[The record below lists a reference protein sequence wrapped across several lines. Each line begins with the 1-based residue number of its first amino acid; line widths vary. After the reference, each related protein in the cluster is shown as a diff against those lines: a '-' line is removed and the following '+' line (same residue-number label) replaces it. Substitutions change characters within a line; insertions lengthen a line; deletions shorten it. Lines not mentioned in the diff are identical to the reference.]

1 MGSWQIVTG
10 SITISASHGHSNDAN
25 FHRCDGFVLRNWC
38 WGMALHMYGRM
49 QGPGNQGLFRRSVL
63 LVALNR
69 LKASSRCHLQWHFPG
84 LGIVLTDGFFFFP
97 QFAMNPFYELN
108 TPIRSTAFER
118 KVQFLGKKHL
128 LSWINKFPEWV
139 LFPYF
144 PDCLNCSSSG

>member
-1 MGSWQIVTG
+1 MGTQMIL
-10 SITISASHGHSNDAN
+10 ISTAVMGLFWGA
-25 FHRCDGFVLRNWC
+25 GGWC
-38 WGMALHMYGRM
+38 MGRM
-49 QGPGNQGLFRRSVL
+49 QGPGKQGLFRRSVL

-69 LKASSRCHLQWHFPG
+69 LKISSRCHLKWHFPW

-144 PDCLNCSSSG
+144 PDFFELYFVWLVPCMFYIHLLKTD